1 MNEQIQND
9 LISFFSNEEEYKNIT
24 IKDKYEKYPEISYPM
39 ITIEEMVNEE
49 VNQYTDDSGE
59 NVSYLA
65 YQFEVSAKQSSTRTA
80 RENVKVIRDK
90 IDSLMKNDTYRC
102 LRRITSSPITPMKS
116 DNNIMVGYL
125 RYDCH
130 VDIKRNVIYRRY

>member
-1 MNEQIQND
+1 
-9 LISFFSNEEEYKNIT
+9 
-24 IKDKYEKYPEISYPM
+24 M

-59 NVSYLA
+59 NISYLA
-65 YQFEVSAKQSSTRTA
+65 LQFEISAKQSSTKTA
-80 RENVKVIRDK
+80 RENVETIRDQV
-90 IDSLMKNDTYRC
+90 DSLMKNDTYRC